1 MSKDLSR
8 LHLRMEIED
17 VPLLNKDQE
26 HYHRYYNFN
35 VYVFDSENG
44 EQHKEVG
51 NISLLRLDFTEF
63 GVFETLDID
72 SDTIDFLELFTALEN
87 DEETKLRAEKNFED
101 LYLNSFMFVLHKVSI
116 IPEYR
121 GQKILRP
128 LLLKALEIINID
140 EVDLI
145 ALVFPLQHSN
155 KGDLSAKFYDDRD
168 KLVNYY
174 KEVGFKT
181 LVEKKNVF
189 MCLEYRGEVE

>member
-17 VPLLNKDQE
+17 VPLFNESQE
-26 HYHRYYNFN
+26 HCHRYYNFN
-35 VYVFDSENG
+35 IYVFDSENG
-44 EQHKEVG
+44 EHKEVG

-63 GVFETLDID
+63 GVVETLDID
-72 SDTIDFLELFTALEN
+72 SDTIDFLELFTALKY
-87 DEETKLRAEKNFED
+87 DEKTKLRAEKDFED

-155 KGDLSAKFYDDRD
+155 KGELSANFYDDRN
-168 KLVNYY
+168 KLINYY
-174 KEVGFKT
+174 KEVGFKI
-181 LVEKKNVF
+181 LVEKENVF